1 MTRPKAN
8 ILYRK
13 PDPAKITPPSR
24 DAPPRLS
31 LSRDEP
37 PPKSRLD
44 YTPTKFVPPEE
55 QQRPSNRKIKK
66 KEQEQ
71 TLKKD
76 QEPALKKRE
85 QERALKK
92 EHEQSRRT
100 SQAFY
105 RLEKSGSSN
114 HSSKH
119 QGTFYED
126 EDEARGNEG
135 SRRKSR
141 NLKDSLEEKRP
152 PGWDS
157 PPDLEPNQTQKKGSP
172 LHTVEQLCESYESF
186 KGYMLEKCPEAVEYV
201 EALKSQSQQL
211 TKECNSL
218 VAERTDFKSHIDA
231 NLNDAWD
238 VISRLHPES
247 LNGLSQDRVPNIHQL
262 ISFLLRKHEMVCNDI
277 QELHQRLHSKKAEYE
292 VECRRLEAEVEGIS
306 KQISMWET
314 HYDTEVRRITG
325 KHTEALRE
333 KDRNVARLN
342 AEHESALREK
352 DRNMA
357 RLNAEHESA
366 LHEQK
371 ALLESEN
378 QRHDEE
384 KRSLEAQYNAD
395 LHQQRV
401 KLETDMT
408 LLQQALLTTVDRF
421 QPLEDSVLQFRFKN
435 LKNAVGRIAR
445 TRLEVDSEGLAR
457 AFDQRSF
464 IQMAEKK
471 HHKFVLESTLWS
483 ILIQGFFSTP
493 FRVLGDNG
501 NSFAVTWSQL
511 FQPRECSP
519 FISSTD
525 G

>member
-8 ILYRK
+8 IISDRK
-13 PDPAKITPPSR
+13 PDPAKNTPLSR

-55 QQRPSNRKIKK
+55 QQRPPNRKIKK
-66 KEQEQ
+66 KEQ
-71 TLKKD
+71 TFKKD
-76 QEPALKKRE
+76 QELAFKKRE
-85 QERALKK
+85 QEQALKK
-92 EHEQSRRT
+92 EHEQSHRT
-100 SQAFY
+100 SQALY
-105 RLEKSGSSN
+105 QLEKSGSSN
-114 HSSKH
+114 RSSK
-119 QGTFYED
+119 QRGTFYED

-135 SRRKSR
+135 SRRNSR
-141 NLKDSLEEKRP
+141 DSKDSLEEKRP
-152 PGWDS
+152 PGWNS
-157 PPDLEPNQTQKKGSP
+157 PPGLEPNQAQENGSP
-172 LHTVEQLCESYESF
+172 LRTVEQLCESYESF
-186 KGYMLEKCPEAVEYV
+186 KRYMLEKCPEAVEYV
-201 EALKSQSQQL
+201 EAFKSQSQQL
-211 TKECNSL
+211 TKKYDCLMS
-218 VAERTDFKSHIDA
+218 RIDA
-231 NLNDAWD
+231 DWNDAWD
-238 VISRLHPES
+238 VINRLHPEN
-247 LNGLSQDRVPNIHQL
+247 LHGLPQGRVLNIHQRM
-262 ISFLLRKHEMVCNDI
+262 SFLLESYVRVCNDI
-277 QELHQRLHSKKAEYE
+277 QKLHQRLHSKKAEYE
-292 VECRRLEAEVEGIS
+292 VESRRLETKVEDTR

-314 HYDTEVRRITG
+314 HHDTEMRRITG

-342 AEHESALREK
+342 TEHESALREK

-384 KRSLEAQYNAD
+384 KRSLEARYNAD

-511 FQPRECSP
+511 FQPRECSL